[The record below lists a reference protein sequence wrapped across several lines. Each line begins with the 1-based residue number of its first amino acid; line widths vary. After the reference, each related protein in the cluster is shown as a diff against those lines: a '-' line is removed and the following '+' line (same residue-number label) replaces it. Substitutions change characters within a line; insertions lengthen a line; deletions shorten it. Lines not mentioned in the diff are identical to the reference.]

1 MEYFYIQSKTVKLV
15 SGLRFRYFDLNYVS
29 GREKKKTISKRN
41 HCHWP
46 FPSPPHH
53 RISRQ
58 TAHTNSSTEGNIW
71 YFREKHTDQIKSLR
85 NQFTKVLGRQGY
97 SRIYKNLVSKCLIL
111 NEHQRKS
118 GPNSVNSFENT
129 CKWWLL
135 SVLSEERAPLA
146 CQKKHNLSTGG
157 KDNNVNT
164 SASIKQSSLNP
175 GKAAGNSQV
184 KYFGSSVEQTH
195 DVITVSLSTAGVDGQ
210 WLAAVT
216 AWEPT
221 ASSGRVQ
228 QEPAMAL
235 PGQNEGPALAQQP
248 KCSLETQPC
257 RSRAPKLGCP
267 QHAEI
272 WVAAQTPVLC
282 NSHHQTPQQ
291 NSMCA
296 SDFNLSAFHSSGE
309 QKSLGE
315 MELLLPRKSRLG
327 TDRPWRG
334 IRDVKQECVSI
345 WPGITL
351 ILYCSFWT

>member
-146 CQKKHNLSTGG
+146 CQKKPNLSTGG

-195 DVITVSLSTAGVDGQ
+195 DVIT
-210 WLAAVT
+210 
-216 AWEPT
+216 EPQHCWGGWT
-221 ASSGRVQ
+221 MASSSHSLRAHSLVW
-228 QEPAMAL
+228 ESPAGASHGTARAEWGASPGTAAKMFPGDTAL
-235 PGQNEGPALAQQP
+235 QVPSSKAWLPTTRRDLSRCTN
-248 KCSLETQPC
+248 
-257 RSRAPKLGCP
+257 SRAL
-267 QHAEI
+267 
-272 WVAAQTPVLC
+272 
-282 NSHHQTPQQ
+282 
-291 NSMCA
+291 
-296 SDFNLSAFHSSGE
+296 
-309 QKSLGE
+309 
-315 MELLLPRKSRLG
+315 
-327 TDRPWRG
+327 
-334 IRDVKQECVSI
+334 
-345 WPGITL
+345 
-351 ILYCSFWT
+351 